1 MARSSS
7 LQRHLDRAVGVP
19 AVKALRLT
27 QKRRPLPGDPR
38 CIVVIQPTA
47 IGDAILSSGVIARLA
62 RRHPQAALWVLQGA
76 SNAAAVAMVDAPIRT
91 QTVPFN
97 RPHKA
102 VAALRAL
109 KPDLVVDL
117 TPWPRATAL
126 AAQLSGAVSVGFDS
140 ENQHRAAA
148 FDCPVPHACARHE
161 IENFAALADVVTGP
175 GPYALALKR
184 GWPAPEPAFDWAKL
198 ALVHVNPGGSQA
210 AAKSW
215 PAAHWAVV
223 LRALV
228 DKGLQ
233 VGLTGVKAD
242 AAAVDAVLAA
252 AGLPEAQARS
262 LVGAWSLPALA
273 GALERA
279 RLVLSVDTGVMHLA
293 AALDA
298 PLVALHG
305 PTRPSRWGPVS
316 PHAEAVASPHAA
328 AGYINFGFEDHPEAA
343 AVMPAL
349 TPEAVLLAVDR
360 VLAKPYGGPNSPR

>member
-7 LQRHLDRAVGVP
+7 LQRHLDRVLGVP
-19 AVKALRLT
+19 AVKALRFVRE
-27 QKRRPLPGDPR
+27 RRPLPTDPKT
-38 CIVVIQPTA
+38 IVVIQPTA
-47 IGDAILSSGVIARLA
+47 IGDAILSSGVVARLRSRYA
-62 RRHPQAALWVLQGA
+62 QASLWVFQGA
-76 SNAAAVAMVDAPIRT
+76 SNAAAVAMIDAAIQT

-140 ENQHRAAA
+140 EDQHRAAA
-148 FDCPVPHACARHE
+148 FDHPVPHLCARHE
-161 IENFAALADVVTGP
+161 IENFAALADAVAGP
-175 GPYALALKR
+175 APYAMVLTR
-184 GWPAPEPAFDWAKL
+184 GWPEPEPTL
-198 ALVHVNPGGSQA
+198 AWERLVLIHVNPGGSQA

-223 LRALV
+223 MRALAQR
-228 DKGLQ
+228 GLQ
-233 VGLTGVKAD
+233 LGLTGVEAD
-242 AAAVDAVLAA
+242 ASAVDSALAA
-252 AGLPEAQARS
+252 AALPEGQAFS
-262 LVGAWSLPALA
+262 LVGRWTLPALA
-273 GALERA
+273 GGLERA

-293 AALDA
+293 AALRA

-305 PTRPSRWGPVS
+305 PTLPSRWGPVS
-316 PHAEAVASPHAA
+316 PMAEAVLSPHPA
-328 AGYINFGFEDHPEAA
+328 AGYIQFGFEDCPEAA

-349 TPEAVLLAVDR
+349 SPATVLAAVER
-360 VLAKPYGGPNSPR
+360 VLSKPHGGPNSPR

>member
-19 AVKALRLT
+19 AVRALRFAR
-27 QKRRPLPGDPR
+27 KRRPLPSDPQ

-47 IGDAILSSGVIARLA
+47 IGDAILSSGVVARLKG
-62 RRHPQAALWVLQGA
+62 RYPQAALWVLQGA
-76 SNAAAVAMVDAPIRT
+76 SNAAAVAMIDAPIQT

-126 AAQLSGAVSVGFDS
+126 AAQLSGAVCVGFDS

-148 FDCPVPHACARHE
+148 FDCPVPHGCGRHE
-161 IENFAALADVVTGP
+161 IENFAALADAVAGP
-175 GPYALALKR
+175 APYAMALKR
-184 GWPAPEPAFDWAKL
+184 GWPEPAPALPWDRL

-223 LRALV
+223 IRALAER
-228 DKGLQ
+228 GMQ
-233 VGLTGVKAD
+233 VGLTGVPAD
-242 AAAVDAVLAA
+242 AAVVDAALTAA
-252 AGLPEAQARS
+252 ALPDDQAYS
-262 LVGAWSLPALA
+262 LVGRWSLPALA

-293 AALDA
+293 AALQA

-305 PTRPSRWGPVS
+305 PTRPGRWGPVS
-316 PHAEAVASPHAA
+316 DNAEAVLSPHPT
-328 AGYINFGFEDHPEAA
+328 AGYIQFGFEDHPDAS

-349 TPEAVLLAVDR
+349 APEVVLAAVDR
-360 VLAKPYGGPNSPR
+360 QLARPYGAPNRPK